1 MPLPEHAGRGFG
13 VSDAETIR
21 ALSGLEFLQRIC
33 DGRLPLPP
41 IMRTLNYT
49 LISVEP
55 GRVVMAGEPL
65 AEFFNP
71 IGSIHGGW
79 HATLLN
85 SVMACA
91 IQTQLPQGRLYTTV
105 EMKLNYIRPILPT
118 TGRCTAEGLIIHP
131 GNRIATADGRLTG
144 PDGKLLAHGTETCT
158 VL

>member
-1 MPLPEHAGRGFG
+1 MPMQEHAGRSFG
-13 VSDAETIR
+13 VSDMETMR

-49 LISVEP
+49 FVAVEP
-55 GRVVMAGEPL
+55 GRVVMVGEPT
-65 AEFFNP
+65 EEHFNP
-71 IGSIHGGW
+71 TGTIHGGW

-91 IQTQLPQGRLYTTV
+91 VQTYLPQGRLYTTV
-105 EMKLNYIRPILPT
+105 EMKLNYIRPIFPA
-118 TGRCTAEGLIIHP
+118 TGRCTAVGTVIHQ
-131 GNRIATADGRLTG
+131 GNRISTSDGRLTG

-158 VL
+158 II